1 MYIILKQMYY
11 LKYDTLVL
19 HHFWLLQFE
28 IKSCQNLIIMSIQ
41 INIFPHSEYMSL
53 MLQLNGKVV
62 VLEIIAELWINY
74 IVLPVLLYYF
84 GIDLTCIWGNI
95 NWVAQARPCRHIL
108 MLWAKE
114 CSYSQYAYKTLD
126 TPLSLFLLPYF
137 FLSNSE
143 CFDLLQK
150 SAIHRFHDTQW
161 SSDHRGNLQ
170 TTEQHETSCKPEDD
184 WRQRFNWEK
193 QADNKSIYSK
203 KLQRACW
210 IMWALLYGKF
220 PTPIANWI

>member
-11 LKYDTLVL
+11 LKFDTLVL
-19 HHFWLLQFE
+19 HHFWLLRFE

-84 GIDLTCIWGNI
+84 GIELTCLWGNI

-114 CSYSQYAYKTLD
+114 RSYSQYAYKTLD

-137 FLSNSE
+137 FPSNSE

-150 SAIHRFHDTQW
+150 STIHRFHDTQW
-161 SSDHRGNLQ
+161 SSDHRGKACRQ
-170 TTEQHETSCKPEDD
+170 TEQHETSCKPEDD

-193 QADNKSIYSK
+193 QADN
-203 KLQRACW
+203 
-210 IMWALLYGKF
+210 
-220 PTPIANWI
+220 